1 MFQPRA
7 AVGEKIHGGQ
17 ILGTVQETRALEHRI
32 MLPPTLAGTLT
43 WMAEPGEYTI
53 EEPIAHLDNGHG
65 TEEVSMLQ
73 RWAIRRP
80 RPYRA
85 RRRQTELLITGQ
97 RVLEL
102 FFPLAKGGATAIPGA
117 FGAGKTVTQH
127 SIAKWSDAQVVVYI
141 GCGERGNEMTEAL
154 MDF

>member
-1 MFQPRA
+1 
-7 AVGEKIHGGQ
+7 
-17 ILGTVQETRALEHRI
+17 

-43 WMAEPGEYTI
+43 WMAEAGEYTI

-85 RRRQTELLITGQ
+85 WRRQTEPLITGQ
-97 RVLEL
+97 RVLD
-102 FFPLAKGGATAIPGA
+102 FFSRWLRAVRPP
-117 FGAGKTVTQH
+117 
-127 SIAKWSDAQVVVYI
+127 SR
-141 GCGERGNEMTEAL
+141 ERLGPEKRSLNIVSPSGRMPR
-154 MDF
+154 